1 MEIQEI
7 LCSKLPIELVNK
19 ILYENNGLVHPIA
32 KILKKIIE
40 ECKEYIYH
48 DSGGWEEKFI
58 TFSTYY
64 DGLTKGRY
72 IKSNSLKLYIFEI
85 DSWYGSDY

>member
-7 LCSKLPIELVNK
+7 LYTKLPIELVNK
-19 ILYENNGLVHPIA
+19 ILYKNNGLVHPIA

-40 ECKEYIYH
+40 ECKEYIYC
-48 DSGGWEEKFI
+48 DSGGWEEFI

-64 DGLTKGRY
+64 DWCAKGRY

-85 DSWYGSDY
+85 DSW